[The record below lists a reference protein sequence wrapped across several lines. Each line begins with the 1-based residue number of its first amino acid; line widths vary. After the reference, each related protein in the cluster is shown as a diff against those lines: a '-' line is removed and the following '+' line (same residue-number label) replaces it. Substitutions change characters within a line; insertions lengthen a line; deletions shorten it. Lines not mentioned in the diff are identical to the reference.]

1 MSDLPPHILSPTTH
15 LRRASG
21 YFDLEMYQEADRELR
36 ALPDEEPWLKKKKVF
51 QVAIRQDL
59 KDWANM
65 RILSRELRYLY
76 PDEEDWWV
84 SDAFATRRSE
94 SIEDAREILLDG
106 LAVHYESAII
116 RYNLACYACLLGH
129 PGECLD
135 FLKEAVRRDEKYKEM
150 AMEDEDLEAVSEAL
164 QPLGWGTKSASNTAI
179 KSPRPRRSPSL
190 RLPALA
196 LARSGL
202 WR

>member
-1 MSDLPPHILSPTTH
+1 MSDLPPHILSPATH

-59 KDWANM
+59 KDWVNM
-65 RILSRELRYLY
+65 RTLSRELCYLY
-76 PDEEDWWV
+76 PNEEDWWV

-94 SIEDAREILLDG
+94 SIEDARKILLDG

-135 FLKEAVRRDEKYKEM
+135 FLKEAVRRDEKYKAM
-150 AMEDEDLEAVSEAL
+150 AMEDEDLEAVREAL
-164 QPLGWGTKSASNTAI
+164 QQMGWGGK
-179 KSPRPRRSPSL
+179 
-190 RLPALA
+190 LA
-196 LARSGL
+196 
-202 WR
+202 

>member
-1 MSDLPPHILSPTTH
+1 MSDLPPHILSPATH

-59 KDWANM
+59 KDWVNM
-65 RILSRELRYLY
+65 RALSRELCYLY
-76 PDEEDWWV
+76 PNEEDWWV

-94 SIEDAREILLDG
+94 SIEDARKILLDG

-135 FLKEAVRRDEKYKEM
+135 FLKEAVRRDKKYKAM
-150 AMEDEDLEAVSEAL
+150 AMEDEDLEAVREAL
-164 QPLGWGTKSASNTAI
+164 QQMGWGGK
-179 KSPRPRRSPSL
+179 
-190 RLPALA
+190 LA
-196 LARSGL
+196 
-202 WR
+202 

>member
-1 MSDLPPHILSPTTH
+1 MMSDLPPHILSPTTH

-65 RILSRELRYLY
+65 RTLSRELRYLY
-76 PDEEDWWV
+76 PDEEDWWI

-94 SIEDAREILLDG
+94 SIEVAREILLDG
-106 LAVHYESAII
+106 LAVHYDSAII
-116 RYNLACYACLLGH
+116 RYNLACYACQLGH
-129 PGECLD
+129 PGECMD
-135 FLKEAVRRDEKYKEM
+135 FLKEAVRRDEKYKQM
-150 AMEDEDLEAVSEAL
+150 AMEDEDLETVREAL
-164 QPLGWGTKSASNTAI
+164 KQMGWEGK
-179 KSPRPRRSPSL
+179 
-190 RLPALA
+190 LA
-196 LARSGL
+196 
-202 WR
+202 

>member
-15 LRRASG
+15 LKRASG

-36 ALPDEEPWLKKKKVF
+36 ALPDEEPWIKKKKVF

-59 KDWANM
+59 NDWVNM
-65 RILSRELRYLY
+65 RTLSRELRYLY

-116 RYNLACYACLLGH
+116 RYNLACYACLLGN

-135 FLKEAVRRDEKYKEM
+135 FLKEAARRDEKYKVM
-150 AMEDEDLEAVSEAL
+150 AMEDEDLEAVRDAL
-164 QPLGWGTKSASNTAI
+164 QQLGWGVE
-179 KSPRPRRSPSL
+179 
-190 RLPALA
+190 LA
-196 LARSGL
+196 
-202 WR
+202 

>member
-65 RILSRELRYLY
+65 RTLSRELRYLY

-94 SIEDAREILLDG
+94 SIEDAREIL
-106 LAVHYESAII
+106 
-116 RYNLACYACLLGH
+116 
-129 PGECLD
+129 
-135 FLKEAVRRDEKYKEM
+135 
-150 AMEDEDLEAVSEAL
+150 
-164 QPLGWGTKSASNTAI
+164 
-179 KSPRPRRSPSL
+179 
-190 RLPALA
+190 
-196 LARSGL
+196 
-202 WR
+202 

>member
-1 MSDLPPHILSPTTH
+1 MSELPPHILSPTTH
-15 LRRASG
+15 LKRASG

-65 RILSRELRYLY
+65 RTLSRELRYLY

-106 LAVHYESAII
+106 LAVHYDSAII

-135 FLKEAVRRDEKYKEM
+135 FLKEAARRDEKYKEM
-150 AMEDEDLEAVSEAL
+150 AMEDEDLEAVREAL
-164 QPLGWGTKSASNTAI
+164 QQMGWGTK
-179 KSPRPRRSPSL
+179 
-190 RLPALA
+190 LA
-196 LARSGL
+196 
-202 WR
+202 

>member
-1 MSDLPPHILSPTTH
+1 MSDLPPHILSPATH
-15 LRRASG
+15 LGRASG

-59 KDWANM
+59 KDWVNM
-65 RILSRELRYLY
+65 RTLSRELCYLY
-76 PDEEDWWV
+76 PNEEDWWV

-94 SIEDAREILLDG
+94 SIEDARKILLDG

-135 FLKEAVRRDEKYKEM
+135 FLKEAVRRDEKYKAM
-150 AMEDEDLEAVSEAL
+150 AMEDEDLKAVREAL
-164 QPLGWGTKSASNTAI
+164 QQMGWGGK
-179 KSPRPRRSPSL
+179 L
-190 RLPALA
+190 V
-196 LARSGL
+196 
-202 WR
+202 

>member
-1 MSDLPPHILSPTTH
+1 MSDLPPHILSPATH

-59 KDWANM
+59 KDWVNM
-65 RILSRELRYLY
+65 RTLSRELCYLY
-76 PDEEDWWV
+76 PNEEDWWV

-94 SIEDAREILLDG
+94 SIEDARKILLDG

-135 FLKEAVRRDEKYKEM
+135 FLKEAVRRDEKYKAM
-150 AMEDEDLEAVSEAL
+150 AMEDEDLEAVREAL
-164 QPLGWGTKSASNTAI
+164 QQMGWGGK
-179 KSPRPRRSPSL
+179 L
-190 RLPALA
+190 V
-196 LARSGL
+196 
-202 WR
+202 